1 MMNFRNTINKAV
13 AILESNS
20 IKNANFDAELLFSNS
35 LNVSREKILL
45 NLEKTIDY
53 CEVKKYFNLINR
65 RIKKEPLSQIVGKK
79 SFWRNEFQV
88 NRHVLT
94 PRNETEFLVEEIL
107 KIYKKNTHLSI
118 LDVGVGSGCIIISLL
133 KEKQKWVGTGI
144 DISKLAIKIAK
155 YNAKIQQVEN
165 RIRFIKSDIDKFS
178 STKYDLIVSNPP
190 YINKIGYNNLDL
202 GVKGY
207 EPKQALYGG
216 LDGLRVIEKVIKKS
230 RFILKNNGLL
240 VMEIGSGQH
249 NNVSDILKYNG
260 FYIKNI
266 VKDYQK
272 IKRCIISKKI

>member
-1 MMNFRNTINKAV
+1 MNFRNTINKAV
-13 AILESNS
+13 TILKNNS
-20 IKNANFDAELLFSNS
+20 IKNANFDAELLFSTS

-45 NLEKTIDY
+45 NLEKTIGYND
-53 CEVKKYFNLINR
+53 VKKYFNLINR

-79 SFWRNEFQV
+79 SFWKNEFEV

-107 KIYKKNTHLSI
+107 KIYKKNTFLSI

-178 STKYDLIVSNPP
+178 SSKYDLVVSNPP

-202 GVKGY
+202 GVRGY
-207 EPKQALYGG
+207 EPKLALYGG
-216 LDGLRVIEKVIKKS
+216 LDGLRVIEKVVKKS
-230 RFILKNNGLL
+230 RYVLKNNGLL

-249 NNVSDILKYNG
+249 NDVSSILKYNG

-266 VKDYQK
+266 IKDYQK

>member
-1 MMNFRNTINKAV
+1 MNFRNTINKAV
-13 AILESNS
+13 TILENNS
-20 IKNANFDAELLFSNS
+20 IKNANFDAELLFSTS

-45 NLEKTIDY
+45 NLEKTIGY
-53 CEVKKYFNLINR
+53 REVKKYFNLINR

-79 SFWRNEFQV
+79 SFWKNEFEV

-107 KIYKKNTHLSI
+107 KIYKKNTFLSI

-178 STKYDLIVSNPP
+178 SSKYDLVVSNPP

-202 GVKGY
+202 GVRDY

-216 LDGLRVIEKVIKKS
+216 LDGLRVIEKVVKKS
-230 RFILKNNGLL
+230 RYVLKNNGLL

-249 NNVSDILKYNG
+249 NDVSSILKFNG

-266 VKDYQK
+266 IKDYQK

>member
-20 IKNANFDAELLFSNS
+20 IKNANFDAELLFSTS

-107 KIYKKNTHLSI
+107 KIYKKKTNLSI

-133 KEKQKWVGTGI
+133 KEKQKWVGTGV

-155 YNAKIQQVEN
+155 NNAKIQQVEN

-178 STKYDLIVSNPP
+178 SSKYDLIVSNPP

-216 LDGLRVIEKVIKKS
+216 LDGLRVIEKVINKS

>member
-1 MMNFRNTINKAV
+1 MNFRNTINKAV
-13 AILESNS
+13 TILKNNS
-20 IKNANFDAELLFSNS
+20 IKNANFDAELLFSTS

-45 NLEKTIDY
+45 NLEKTIGY
-53 CEVKKYFNLINR
+53 NEVKKYFNLINR

-79 SFWRNEFQV
+79 SFWKNEFEV

-107 KIYKKNTHLSI
+107 KIYKKNTYLRI

-178 STKYDLIVSNPP
+178 SSKYDLVVSNPP

-202 GVKGY
+202 GVRGY
-207 EPKQALYGG
+207 EPKLALYGG
-216 LDGLRVIEKVIKKS
+216 LDGLRVIEKVVKKS
-230 RFILKNNGLL
+230 RYVLKNNGLL

-249 NNVSDILKYNG
+249 NDVSSILKFNG

-266 VKDYQK
+266 IKDYQK

>member
-1 MMNFRNTINKAV
+1 MNFRNTINKAV
-13 AILESNS
+13 TILKNNS
-20 IKNANFDAELLFSNS
+20 IKNANFDAELLFSTS

-45 NLEKTIDY
+45 NLEKTIGY
-53 CEVKKYFNLINR
+53 REVKKYFNLINR

-79 SFWRNEFQV
+79 SFWKNEFEV

-107 KIYKKNTHLSI
+107 KIYKKNTYLRI

-178 STKYDLIVSNPP
+178 SSKYDLVVSNPP

-202 GVKGY
+202 GVRGY
-207 EPKQALYGG
+207 EPKLALYGG
-216 LDGLRVIEKVIKKS
+216 LDGLRVIEKVVKKS
-230 RFILKNNGLL
+230 RYVLKNNGLL

-249 NNVSDILKYNG
+249 NDVSSILKYNG

-266 VKDYQK
+266 IKDYQK

>member
-1 MMNFRNTINKAV
+1 MMNFRNTINRAV
-13 AILESNS
+13 TILKNNS
-20 IKNANFDAELLFSNS
+20 VKNANFDAELLFSTS

-45 NLEKTIDY
+45 NLEKTIGY
-53 CEVKKYFNLINR
+53 NEVKKYFNLINR

-79 SFWRNEFQV
+79 SFWKNEFEV

-107 KIYKKNTHLSI
+107 KIYKKNTYLSI

-178 STKYDLIVSNPP
+178 SSKYDLVVSNPP

-202 GVKGY
+202 GVRDY

-216 LDGLRVIEKVIKKS
+216 LDGLRVIEKVVKKS
-230 RFILKNNGLL
+230 RYLLKNNGLL

-249 NNVSDILKYNG
+249 NDVSNILKYNG

-266 VKDYQK
+266 IKDYQK

>member
-1 MMNFRNTINKAV
+1 MNFRNTINKAV
-13 AILESNS
+13 TILKNNS
-20 IKNANFDAELLFSNS
+20 IKNANFDAELLFSTS

-45 NLEKTIDY
+45 NLEKTIGY
-53 CEVKKYFNLINR
+53 NEVKKYFNLINR

-79 SFWRNEFQV
+79 SFWKNEFEV

-107 KIYKKNTHLSI
+107 KIYKKNTYLSI

-178 STKYDLIVSNPP
+178 SSKYDLVVSNPP

-202 GVKGY
+202 GVRGY
-207 EPKQALYGG
+207 EPKLALYGG
-216 LDGLRVIEKVIKKS
+216 LDGLRVIEKVVKKS
-230 RFILKNNGLL
+230 RYVLKNNGLL

-249 NNVSDILKYNG
+249 NDVSSILKYNG

-266 VKDYQK
+266 IKDYQK

>member
-1 MMNFRNTINKAV
+1 MNFRNTINKAV
-13 AILESNS
+13 TILENNS
-20 IKNANFDAELLFSNS
+20 IKNANFDAELLFSTS

-45 NLEKTIDY
+45 NLEKTIGY
-53 CEVKKYFNLINR
+53 NEVKKYFNLINR

-79 SFWRNEFQV
+79 SFWKNEFEV

-107 KIYKKNTHLSI
+107 KIYKKNTFLSI

-178 STKYDLIVSNPP
+178 SSKYDLVVSNPP

-202 GVKGY
+202 GVRDY

-216 LDGLRVIEKVIKKS
+216 LDGLRVIEKVVKKS
-230 RFILKNNGLL
+230 RYVLKNNGLL

-249 NNVSDILKYNG
+249 NDVSSILKFNG

-266 VKDYQK
+266 IKDYQK

>member
-1 MMNFRNTINKAV
+1 MNFRNTINKAV
-13 AILESNS
+13 TILKNNS
-20 IKNANFDAELLFSNS
+20 IKNANFDAELLFSTS

-45 NLEKTIDY
+45 NLEKTIGY
-53 CEVKKYFNLINR
+53 NEVKKYFNLINR

-79 SFWRNEFQV
+79 SFWKNEFEV

-107 KIYKKNTHLSI
+107 KIYKKNTFLSI

-178 STKYDLIVSNPP
+178 SSKYDLVVSNPP

-202 GVKGY
+202 GVRGY
-207 EPKQALYGG
+207 EPKLALYGG
-216 LDGLRVIEKVIKKS
+216 LDGLRVIEKVVKKS
-230 RFILKNNGLL
+230 RYVLKNNGLL

-249 NNVSDILKYNG
+249 NDVSSILKYNG

-266 VKDYQK
+266 IKDYQK

>member
-13 AILESNS
+13 TILENNS
-20 IKNANFDAELLFSNS
+20 IKNANFDAELLFSTS

-45 NLEKTIDY
+45 NLEKTIGY
-53 CEVKKYFNLINR
+53 REVKKYFNLINR

-79 SFWRNEFQV
+79 SFWKNEFEV

-107 KIYKKNTHLSI
+107 KIYKKNTYLRI

-178 STKYDLIVSNPP
+178 SGKYDLVVSNPP

-202 GVKGY
+202 GVRDY

-216 LDGLRVIEKVIKKS
+216 LDGLRVIEKVVKKS
-230 RFILKNNGLL
+230 RYVLKNNGLL

-249 NNVSDILKYNG
+249 NDVSSILKYNG

-266 VKDYQK
+266 IKDYQK

>member
-13 AILESNS
+13 TILENNS
-20 IKNANFDAELLFSNS
+20 IKNANFDAELLFSTS

-45 NLEKTIDY
+45 NLEKTIGY
-53 CEVKKYFNLINR
+53 REVKKYFNLINR

-79 SFWRNEFQV
+79 SFWKNEFEV

-107 KIYKKNTHLSI
+107 KIYKKNTFLSI

-178 STKYDLIVSNPP
+178 SSKYDLVVSNPP

-202 GVKGY
+202 GVRDY

-216 LDGLRVIEKVIKKS
+216 LDGLRVIEKVVKKS
-230 RFILKNNGLL
+230 RYVLKNNGLL

-249 NNVSDILKYNG
+249 NDVSSILKFNG

-266 VKDYQK
+266 IKDYQK

>member
-1 MMNFRNTINKAV
+1 MNFRNTINKAV

-20 IKNANFDAELLFSNS
+20 IKNANFDAELLFSTS

-94 PRNETEFLVEEIL
+94 PRNETELLVEEIL
-107 KIYKKNTHLSI
+107 KIYKKKTHLSI

-133 KEKQKWVGTGI
+133 KEKQKWVGTGV

-155 YNAKIQQVEN
+155 NNAKIQQVEN

-178 STKYDLIVSNPP
+178 SSKYDLIVSNPP

-216 LDGLRVIEKVIKKS
+216 LDGLRVIEKVINKS

>member
-13 AILESNS
+13 TILKNNS
-20 IKNANFDAELLFSNS
+20 IKNANFDAELLFSTS

-45 NLEKTIDY
+45 NLEKTIGY
-53 CEVKKYFNLINR
+53 REVKKYFNLINR

-79 SFWRNEFQV
+79 SFWKNEFEV

-107 KIYKKNTHLSI
+107 KIYKKNTFLSI

-178 STKYDLIVSNPP
+178 SSKYDLVVSNPP

-202 GVKGY
+202 GVRGY
-207 EPKQALYGG
+207 EPKLALYGG
-216 LDGLRVIEKVIKKS
+216 LDGLRVIEKVVKKS
-230 RFILKNNGLL
+230 RYVLKNNGLL

-249 NNVSDILKYNG
+249 NDVSSILKYNG

-266 VKDYQK
+266 IKDYQK

>member
-1 MMNFRNTINKAV
+1 MNFRNTINKAV
-13 AILESNS
+13 TILENNS
-20 IKNANFDAELLFSNS
+20 IKNANFDAELLFSTS

-45 NLEKTIDY
+45 NLEKTIGY
-53 CEVKKYFNLINR
+53 REVKKYFNLINR

-79 SFWRNEFQV
+79 SFWKNEFEV

-107 KIYKKNTHLSI
+107 KIYKKNTFLSI

-178 STKYDLIVSNPP
+178 SSKYDLVVSNPP

-202 GVKGY
+202 GVRGY
-207 EPKQALYGG
+207 EPKLALYGG
-216 LDGLRVIEKVIKKS
+216 LDGLRVIEKVVKKS
-230 RFILKNNGLL
+230 RYVLKNNGLL

-249 NNVSDILKYNG
+249 NDVSSILKFNG

-266 VKDYQK
+266 IKDYQK

>member
-1 MMNFRNTINKAV
+1 MNFRNTINKAV
-13 AILESNS
+13 TILKNNS
-20 IKNANFDAELLFSNS
+20 IKNANFDAELLFSTS

-45 NLEKTIDY
+45 NLEKTIGYND
-53 CEVKKYFNLINR
+53 VKKYFNLINR

-79 SFWRNEFQV
+79 SFWKNEFEV

-107 KIYKKNTHLSI
+107 KIYKKNTFLSI

-178 STKYDLIVSNPP
+178 SSKYDLVVSNPP

-202 GVKGY
+202 GVRGY
-207 EPKQALYGG
+207 EPKLALYGG
-216 LDGLRVIEKVIKKS
+216 LDGLRVIEKVVKKS
-230 RFILKNNGLL
+230 RYVLKNNGLL

-249 NNVSDILKYNG
+249 NDVSSILKFNG

-266 VKDYQK
+266 IKDYQK

>member
-1 MMNFRNTINKAV
+1 MNFRNTINKAV
-13 AILESNS
+13 AILESNY
-20 IKNANFDAELLFSNS
+20 IKNANFDAELLFSTS

-107 KIYKKNTHLSI
+107 KIYKKKTHLSI

-133 KEKQKWVGTGI
+133 KEKQKWVGTGV
-144 DISKLAIKIAK
+144 DISKLAIKTAK
-155 YNAKIQQVEN
+155 NNAKIQQVEN

-178 STKYDLIVSNPP
+178 SSKYDLIVSNPP

-216 LDGLRVIEKVIKKS
+216 LDGLRVIEKVINKS

>member
-1 MMNFRNTINKAV
+1 MNFRNTINKAV
-13 AILESNS
+13 TILKNNS
-20 IKNANFDAELLFSNS
+20 IKNANFDAELLFSTS

-45 NLEKTIDY
+45 NLEKTIGY
-53 CEVKKYFNLINR
+53 NEVKKYFNLINR

-79 SFWRNEFQV
+79 SFWKNEFEV

-107 KIYKKNTHLSI
+107 KIYKKNTYLSI

-178 STKYDLIVSNPP
+178 SSKYDLVVSNPP

-202 GVKGY
+202 GVRGY
-207 EPKQALYGG
+207 EPKLALYGG
-216 LDGLRVIEKVIKKS
+216 LDGLRVIEKVVKKS
-230 RFILKNNGLL
+230 RYVLKNNGLL

-249 NNVSDILKYNG
+249 NDVSSILKFNG

-266 VKDYQK
+266 IKDYQK

>member
-1 MMNFRNTINKAV
+1 MNFRNTINKAV
-13 AILESNS
+13 TILKNNS
-20 IKNANFDAELLFSNS
+20 IKNANFDAELLFSTS

-45 NLEKTIDY
+45 NLEKTIGYND
-53 CEVKKYFNLINR
+53 VKKYFNLINR

-79 SFWRNEFQV
+79 SFWKNEFEV

-107 KIYKKNTHLSI
+107 KNYKKNTFLSI

-178 STKYDLIVSNPP
+178 SSKYDLVVSNPP

-202 GVKGY
+202 GVRGY
-207 EPKQALYGG
+207 EPKLALYGG
-216 LDGLRVIEKVIKKS
+216 LDGLRVIEKVVKKS
-230 RFILKNNGLL
+230 RYVLKNNGLL

-249 NNVSDILKYNG
+249 NDVSSILKYNG

-266 VKDYQK
+266 IKDYQK

>member
-1 MMNFRNTINKAV
+1 MNFRNTINKAV

-20 IKNANFDAELLFSNS
+20 IKNANFDAELLFSTS

-107 KIYKKNTHLSI
+107 KIYKKKTHLSI

-133 KEKQKWVGTGI
+133 KEKQKWVGTGV

-155 YNAKIQQVEN
+155 NNAKIQQVEN

-178 STKYDLIVSNPP
+178 SSKYDLIVSNPP

>member
-1 MMNFRNTINKAV
+1 MNFRNTINKAV
-13 AILESNS
+13 TILKNNS
-20 IKNANFDAELLFSNS
+20 IKNANFDAELLFSTS

-45 NLEKTIDY
+45 NLEKTIGY
-53 CEVKKYFNLINR
+53 REVKKYFNLINR
-65 RIKKEPLSQIVGKK
+65 RIEKEPLSQIVGKK
-79 SFWRNEFQV
+79 SFWKNEFEV

-107 KIYKKNTHLSI
+107 KIYKKNTYLSI

-133 KEKQKWVGTGI
+133 KEKQKWAGTGI

-178 STKYDLIVSNPP
+178 SSKYDLVVSNPP

-202 GVKGY
+202 GVRGY
-207 EPKQALYGG
+207 EPKLALYGG
-216 LDGLRVIEKVIKKS
+216 LDGLRVIEKVVKKS
-230 RFILKNNGLL
+230 RYVLKNNGLL

-249 NNVSDILKYNG
+249 NDVSSILKYNG

-266 VKDYQK
+266 IKDYQK

>member
-1 MMNFRNTINKAV
+1 MNFRNTINKAV
-13 AILESNS
+13 TILKNNS
-20 IKNANFDAELLFSNS
+20 IKNANFDAELLFSTS

-45 NLEKTIDY
+45 NLEKTIGY
-53 CEVKKYFNLINR
+53 NEVKKYFNLINR

-79 SFWRNEFQV
+79 SFWKNEFEV

-107 KIYKKNTHLSI
+107 KIYKKNTFLSI

-178 STKYDLIVSNPP
+178 SSKYDLVVSNPP

-202 GVKGY
+202 GVRDY

-216 LDGLRVIEKVIKKS
+216 LDGLRVIEKVVKKS
-230 RFILKNNGLL
+230 RYVLKNNGLL

-249 NNVSDILKYNG
+249 NDVSSILKYNG

-266 VKDYQK
+266 IKDYQK

>member
-13 AILESNS
+13 TILKNNS
-20 IKNANFDAELLFSNS
+20 IKNANFDAELLFSTS

-45 NLEKTIDY
+45 NLEKTIGYND
-53 CEVKKYFNLINR
+53 VKKYFNLINR

-79 SFWRNEFQV
+79 SFWKNEFEV

-107 KIYKKNTHLSI
+107 KNYKKNTFLSI

-178 STKYDLIVSNPP
+178 SSKYDLVVSNPP

-202 GVKGY
+202 GVRGY
-207 EPKQALYGG
+207 EPKLALYGG
-216 LDGLRVIEKVIKKS
+216 LDGLRVIEKVVKKS
-230 RFILKNNGLL
+230 RYVLKNNGLL

-249 NNVSDILKYNG
+249 NDVSSILKYNG

-266 VKDYQK
+266 IKDYQK

>member
-13 AILESNS
+13 TILKNNS
-20 IKNANFDAELLFSNS
+20 IKNANFDAELLFSTS

-45 NLEKTIDY
+45 NLEKTIGY
-53 CEVKKYFNLINR
+53 NEVKKYFNLINR

-79 SFWRNEFQV
+79 SFWKNEFEV

-107 KIYKKNTHLSI
+107 KIYKKNTYLSI

-178 STKYDLIVSNPP
+178 SSKYDLVVSNPP

-202 GVKGY
+202 GVRGY
-207 EPKQALYGG
+207 EPKLALYGG
-216 LDGLRVIEKVIKKS
+216 LDGLRVIEKVVKKS
-230 RFILKNNGLL
+230 RYVLKNNGLL

-249 NNVSDILKYNG
+249 NDVSSILKFNG

-266 VKDYQK
+266 IKDYQK

>member
-1 MMNFRNTINKAV
+1 M
-13 AILESNS
+13 
-20 IKNANFDAELLFSNS
+20 
-35 LNVSREKILL
+35 
-45 NLEKTIDY
+45 
-53 CEVKKYFNLINR
+53 
-65 RIKKEPLSQIVGKK
+65 
-79 SFWRNEFQV
+79 
-88 NRHVLT
+88 
-94 PRNETEFLVEEIL
+94 
-107 KIYKKNTHLSI
+107 SI

-133 KEKQKWVGTGI
+133 KEKQKWAGTGI

-178 STKYDLIVSNPP
+178 SSKYDLVVSNPP

-202 GVKGY
+202 GVRDY

-216 LDGLRVIEKVIKKS
+216 LDGLRVIEKVVKKS
-230 RFILKNNGLL
+230 RYVLKNNGLL

-249 NNVSDILKYNG
+249 NDVSSILKYNG

-266 VKDYQK
+266 IKDYQK

>member
-13 AILESNS
+13 AILESNY
-20 IKNANFDAELLFSNS
+20 IKNANFDAELLFSTS

-107 KIYKKNTHLSI
+107 KIYKKKTHLSI

-133 KEKQKWVGTGI
+133 KEKQKWVGTGV

-155 YNAKIQQVEN
+155 NNAKIQQVEN

-178 STKYDLIVSNPP
+178 SSKYDLIVSNPP

>member
-1 MMNFRNTINKAV
+1 MNFRNTINKAV
-13 AILESNS
+13 TILKNNS
-20 IKNANFDAELLFSNS
+20 IKNANFDAELLFSTS

-45 NLEKTIDY
+45 NLEKTIGY
-53 CEVKKYFNLINR
+53 CDVKKYFNLINR

-79 SFWRNEFQV
+79 SFWKNEFEV

-107 KIYKKNTHLSI
+107 KIYKKNTYLSI

-178 STKYDLIVSNPP
+178 SSKYDLVVSNPP

-202 GVKGY
+202 GVRDY

-216 LDGLRVIEKVIKKS
+216 LDGLRVIEKVVKKS
-230 RFILKNNGLL
+230 RYLLKNNGLL

-249 NNVSDILKYNG
+249 NDVSNILKYNG

-266 VKDYQK
+266 IKDYQK